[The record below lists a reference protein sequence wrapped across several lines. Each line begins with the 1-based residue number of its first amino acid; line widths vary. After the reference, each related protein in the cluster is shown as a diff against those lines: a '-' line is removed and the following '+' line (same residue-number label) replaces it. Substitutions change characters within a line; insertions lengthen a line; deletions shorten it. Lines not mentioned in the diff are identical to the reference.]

1 MDREPKRFNQ
11 MLRVLFVILFVWF
24 LFNLFVRPAGC
35 AESEL
40 SFTWAQPREVYAAKL
55 DRFLVV
61 YFDRCSPRKLNNAR
75 KLAPIVLDA
84 AERHNV
90 NPALIASIVS
100 HESTWNYAAIGALGE
115 VGLMQVNNKTLGQ
128 DPAEQLDAGIEML
141 KASYERCGSVI
152 GAVSY
157 YATGHTCKPYR
168 GAELRIAL
176 AKKIEAL

>member
-1 MDREPKRFNQ
+1 MTEMDPRDKALFKV
-11 MLRVLFVILFVWF
+11 VLILIFVLAIYSI
-24 LFNLFVRPAGC
+24 FVRPAGS
-35 AESEL
+35 AERDL
-40 SFTWAQPREVYAAKL
+40 SFEWSQPREVYAAKL
-55 DRFLVV
+55 DRFLVA
-61 YFDRCSPRKLNNAR
+61 YFDKCSPRKLNNAR

-115 VGLMQVNNKTLGQ
+115 VGLMQVNNKMLGQ
-128 DPAEQLDAGIEML
+128 DPAEQLDAGISVL
-141 KASYERCGSVI
+141 KAAYARCGSVI

-168 GAELRIAL
+168 GAKLRVAL